1 MGIRYKV
8 KSEADRI
15 DYVPP
20 HGSGSQGRQE
30 AANVADYTVDF
41 WLQKRLRT
49 VVRRKSDVLIT
60 EDNSQEGE
68 YVKDTYFVAATIPNG
83 TADEKPE
90 HTTLRKPVGAFDI
103 NIIIFDDNAEDEKP
117 VSLMMLSPISAT
129 LIPFWTF

>member
-30 AANVADYTVDF
+30 AANIANYTVDF

-49 VVRRKSDVLIT
+49 VVRRKSGVLIT
-60 EDNSQEGE
+60 EDDSREGE
-68 YVKDTYFVAATIPNG
+68 YVKDTYFVAATIPDG
-83 TADEKPE
+83 TVDRKPE
-90 HTTLRKPVGAFDI
+90 HITLRPVGAFDV
-103 NIIIFDDNAEDEKP
+103 NIIIFDDEAEGP
-117 VSLMMLSPISAT
+117 AVSLTMLSPISAT